1 MKIGLII
8 NMDGVELV
16 LRILMAPLGLVI
28 ITRIKIQLRGSKNL
42 RLLIKALQNN
52 ICIEIVLPWSPT
64 AHCSK
69 VAGSTICV
77 ISPIRVVQLYS
88 SWLFIVTCWSRQYG
102 FILDEPHWY
111 QQGSNLGSL
120 NLNLIELPSELTR
133 HWVYCVLNNN
143 TFKLFLKEH
152 KFW

>member
-52 ICIEIVLPWSPT
+52 ICIEIVLP
-64 AHCSK
+64 
-69 VAGSTICV
+69 
-77 ISPIRVVQLYS
+77 
-88 SWLFIVTCWSRQYG
+88 
-102 FILDEPHWY
+102 
-111 QQGSNLGSL
+111 
-120 NLNLIELPSELTR
+120 
-133 HWVYCVLNNN
+133 
-143 TFKLFLKEH
+143 
-152 KFW
+152 